1 MKGAGGI
8 EFWIVSTWR
17 IEQRATRMAIQQTPI
32 VDLSL
37 CAVRYALCAM
47 ASRNA
52 KPVTRDPHLATR
64 NPKQEP
70 GTGCQTIRTSSYD
83 CKYTS

>member
-17 IEQRATRMAIQQTPI
+17 IEQRATRKAIQQTPI

-52 KPVTRDPHLATR
+52 KPVVTRTSQHATR
-64 NPKQEP
+64 NRNRGQAADY
-70 GTGCQTIRTSSYD
+70 QD
-83 CKYTS
+83 QQL

>member
-17 IEQRATRMAIQQTPI
+17 IEQRATRKAIQQTPI

-37 CAVRYALCAM
+37 CAVRYGIPQ
-47 ASRNA
+47 RE
-52 KPVTRDPHLATR
+52 TR
-64 NPKQEP
+64 N
-70 GTGCQTIRTSSYD
+70 S
-83 CKYTS
+83 